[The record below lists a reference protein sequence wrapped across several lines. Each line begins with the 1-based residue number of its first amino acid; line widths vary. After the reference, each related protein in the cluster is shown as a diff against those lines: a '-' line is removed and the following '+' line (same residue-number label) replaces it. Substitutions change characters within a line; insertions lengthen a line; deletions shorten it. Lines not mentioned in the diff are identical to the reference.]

1 MKLSRILLYGALC
14 VTSLLFL
21 FPVYVLLTTSFKT
34 PAEFATG
41 LWALP
46 SSFNLDGYKQALQ
59 SGMGQGILNSLKMT
73 VPAALISSVLSSL
86 TGYVLSKYKKAWTS
100 AVLGF
105 IVLGMFIPYQVVL
118 IPLVQFMSRVR
129 LYNTHAG
136 LILTHVAYGLPIC
149 TLIFTNHYATI
160 PEDLLEVAR
169 IDGCGVWKIYTRIM
183 LPLSISAF
191 VVTLIWQ
198 FTSVWNDFLFGLT
211 LSQGPAVRPA
221 TVTLAGLKGTFTANW
236 NVQMA
241 GAILTALPTLIIY
254 LFLGK
259 YFVRGILSGSI
270 KG

>member
-1 MKLSRILLYGALC
+1 MRLSRILLYLVLC
-14 VTSLLFL
+14 IFSLFFL

-34 PAEFATG
+34 IAEFSAG

-46 SSFNLDGYKQALQ
+46 GSFNLDGYRQALA

-73 VPAALISSVLSSL
+73 IPAGVISAVLSSL
-86 TGYVLSKYKKAWTS
+86 TGYVFSKYQNVWINLILS
-100 AVLGF
+100 L

-118 IPLVQFMSRVR
+118 IPLVQFMAKLG
-129 LYNTHAG
+129 LYNTYFG

-149 TLIFTNHYATI
+149 TLIFTNHYASI
-160 PEDLLEVAR
+160 PNDLLEAAR
-169 IDGCGVWKIYTRIM
+169 IDGCGVWGVYTKVM

-198 FTSVWNDFLFGLT
+198 FTSVWNDFLFGRT
-211 LSQGPAVRPA
+211 LSQGPGVRPA

-241 GAILTALPTLIIY
+241 GAIMTAFPTLLLY
-254 LFLGK
+254 LVLGK
-259 YFVRGILSGSI
+259 YFVRGLLSGSV